1 MNYLQNKLYCLTIY
15 LIILISFIIFNP
27 VNINGKTNNDELF
40 INDELTLNDEKDVE
54 NKDALIEKDVTA
66 QDALIEKDVTAQDAL
81 IEKDVTAQDALIE
94 ENKTIIKIPNDI
106 K

>member
-27 VNINGKTNNDELF
+27 ININGQTNNDKLF
-40 INDELTLNDEKDVE
+40 IDDEQTFDDEKDVE
-54 NKDALIEKDVTA
+54 NKDALIEKNVTA
-66 QDALIEKDVTAQDAL
+66 QDALND
-81 IEKDVTAQDALIE
+81 
-94 ENKTIIKIPNDI
+94 ENKTIIKVPNDI

>member
-27 VNINGKTNNDELF
+27 IDINGQTNNDKLF
-40 INDELTLNDEKDVE
+40 IDDEQTFDDEKDVE
-54 NKDALIEKDVTA
+54 NKDALID
-66 QDALIEKDVTAQDAL
+66 
-81 IEKDVTAQDALIE
+81 

>member
-27 VNINGKTNNDELF
+27 ININGQTNNDKFF
-40 INDELTLNDEKDVE
+40 IDDEQTFDDEKDVE
-54 NKDALIEKDVTA
+54 NKDALIEKNVTA
-66 QDALIEKDVTAQDAL
+66 QDALID
-81 IEKDVTAQDALIE
+81 

>member
-27 VNINGKTNNDELF
+27 ININGQTNNDKLF
-40 INDELTLNDEKDVE
+40 IDDEQTFDDEKDVE
-54 NKDALIEKDVTA
+54 NKDALIEK
-66 QDALIEKDVTAQDAL
+66 
-81 IEKDVTAQDALIE
+81 
-94 ENKTIIKIPNDI
+94 NKTIIKIPNDI

>member
-27 VNINGKTNNDELF
+27 IDINGQTNNDKLF
-40 INDELTLNDEKDVE
+40 IDDEQTFDDEKDVE
-54 NKDALIEKDVTA
+54 NKDVLID
-66 QDALIEKDVTAQDAL
+66 
-81 IEKDVTAQDALIE
+81 

>member
-27 VNINGKTNNDELF
+27 ININGQTNNDTLF
-40 INDELTLNDEKDVE
+40 IDDEQTFDDEKDVE
-54 NKDALIEKDVTA
+54 NKDALIEKNVTA
-66 QDALIEKDVTAQDAL
+66 QDALIEK
-81 IEKDVTAQDALIE
+81 
-94 ENKTIIKIPNDI
+94 NKTIIKISNDI